1 MAQAFAQNPPILD
14 PLTFAIIAG
23 ARPNFI
29 KAAPLYRALAA
40 YTGVDVRVLHTGQ
53 HREAGMSGVFF
64 RELGLPEPWVVL
76 DGRCPTIPRETA
88 RILAGLEAPL
98 NTLRPDWVIVI
109 GDITSTLAG
118 ALAAKQSGLRVAHVE
133 AGLRSHDRSMPEELN
148 RVAVDHMADLLF
160 ASEAIACENLR
171 REGIEPDRIHFSGNI
186 LIDALEAVLPVARK
200 LTRAGILESLDA
212 GSAATAAAGPFALF
226 TFHRPSN
233 VDDRDGLLRVIRMA
247 EQTAGRLPVYFPLHP
262 RTVRQLDQLQLMGKL
277 TQNPAIHV
285 LPPLNYSA
293 MVGLMRLATF
303 VLTDSGGVQEE
314 TTYLGTPC
322 LTFRSTTERPA
333 TIIYGTNTLIADRN
347 PATAMTQIELI
358 LAGQYKSGQVPPLWD
373 GQAARRIA
381 AVLLNQT

>member
-1 MAQAFAQNPPILD
+1 M
-14 PLTFAIIAG
+14 TFAIIAG

-29 KAAPLYRALAA
+29 KAAPLYRALKAQP
-40 YTGVDVRVLHTGQ
+40 GVEVRVLHTGQ

-64 RELGLPEPWVVL
+64 QELGLPEPWIVV
-76 DGRCPTIPRETA
+76 DGRCSTMPRETA
-88 RILAGLEAPL
+88 RILAGLETPL

-148 RVAVDHMADLLF
+148 RIAVDHLADVLF

-186 LIDALEAVLPVARK
+186 LIDALETVLPVART
-200 LTRAGILESLDA
+200 LTKAGILESLEASSHDA
-212 GSAATAAAGPFALF
+212 TAAGPFALF

-233 VDDRDGLLRVIRMA
+233 VDDEDGLLRIIRMA
-247 EQTAGRLPVYFPLHP
+247 VQTAERLPVYFPLHP
-262 RTVRQLDQLQLMGKL
+262 RTVRRLDQFQLMEKL
-277 TQNPAIHV
+277 TENPAIHL

-314 TTYLGTPC
+314 TTCLGTPC
-322 LTFRSTTERPA
+322 LTIRSTTERPA

-347 PATAMTQIELI
+347 PATAMAQIELI
-358 LAGQYKSGQVPPLWD
+358 LAGQYKTGRIPPLWD
-373 GQAARRIA
+373 GQAAGRIA